1 MTAAE
6 IRQSFLDFFKE
17 KQHTLVPSASLL
29 PQSPGL
35 LFTNAGMNPFV
46 PYFLG
51 VDKAPYN
58 PPRAADTQKCIRAGG
73 KHNDLEDV
81 GYDTYH
87 HTFFEMLGNWSFGD
101 YFKKEAIAW
110 AWELVVERWGL
121 PAHRLYASVY
131 APKPGDPGEF
141 DQEAYDIWAALFVSK
156 GCDPAVQIVHGNV
169 KDNFWMMGE
178 TGPCGP
184 CSELHVDLT
193 PEGNPVT
200 GRNLVNNDSDLC
212 IEIWNLVFIQYNA
225 EADGTFRELPA
236 KHIDTGMGFERACSI
251 IQCTNGF
258 TDFSKKPS
266 NYDTDVFRPIFAK
279 IEQLTGLRYQG
290 TFPAAPGNGSNLIEN
305 KPVSPANAVG
315 AFPAPVGANP
325 APVRAATTPVGE
337 APAPVG
343 GPATYVGD
351 APEPLENRPA
361 AIRGTDE
368 QIAIDIA
375 FRVIADHLRTLSF
388 SIADGIMPGN
398 NGRNYVLRRILRR
411 AVKYGRTLGFS
422 GDKPFFGAL
431 VETLVAEM
439 GSVFPELKNRQ
450 DVVRQTLENEEASF
464 NQTLDRGLKRFEDAL
479 GEHTRPRVSSEA
491 PSPQIGP
498 NSPATLPSPSSAP
511 SSQPTY
517 SRRNLP
523 HFERP
528 WGKYMITFATQD
540 RDILSEAERGI
551 VLDSI
556 LHARK
561 LGQIHLYT
569 ACVMPDHVHLL
580 IEPQIKS
587 SEPDANPVFYTL
599 TEILQPIKSATSHQ
613 ILKERRRVLQNENI
627 KHLWDQESFDR
638 LIRSESDLIEKYDYI
653 IANPA
658 ASGLVAQAKDY
669 AWLWSREFL
678 DDSEPTGDEGVS
690 GNTRGRVCSPKTLSG
705 EVAFELYD
713 TFGFPS
719 DLTELLCAE
728 RGLKVD
734 MARFEELMEQQR
746 ERARAAQKSSVVRAL
761 DISTD
766 AVTEFVGFES
776 NTVEATILEIHP
788 QEDALFVITDQTVFY
803 AEMGGQSGDTGSLIS
818 SSTEI
823 EITGTQQIGK
833 ARAHIV
839 PQSEI
844 SNLKSQLTAGDKIT
858 LRLDTSRRRPI
869 EAHHSATHLLH
880 WALHEVVSADAAQQ
894 GSSVDENRLRFDFNS
909 AAVTPEQIAAMEEK
923 VNAAITAQ
931 DSVSWTEV
939 KHADIKGRADI
950 MQFFGDKYGDVVR
963 VVQIGGQPNALNGY
977 SQELCGGTHVRNTRE
992 IGLFKIKSE
1001 GAVASGVRRIEA
1013 VCGEAAWAHLNE
1025 VVEKWNAE
1033 LKAAAAKLK
1042 AANEKLT
1049 ALGEAPLTVN
1059 EFPYIMDSMLAERA
1073 DISQINAT
1081 FAHGQ
1086 RTLDETQAAAIEAE
1100 KRFKKIQSS
1109 AAAKMADEAL
1119 AELIAQGQP
1128 IVVSFESDASLLQEL
1143 QNGLKKKNF
1152 SGPALLIVDDGEKLH
1167 LATYCGDSALAA
1179 GLKAGDLLRDLAALA
1194 GGKGGGKPD
1203 QARGA
1208 APDRSK
1214 LEELKA
1220 AATQRFSG

>member
-1 MTAAE
+1 MTAVE

-17 KQHTLVPSASLL
+17 KQHTIVPSASLL

-51 VDKAPYN
+51 VEKAPYD

-87 HTFFEMLGNWSFGD
+87 HTFFEMLGNWSFGN

-141 DQEAYDIWAALFVSK
+141 DQEAYDFWAALFVSK

-225 EADGTFRELPA
+225 EADGSFRELPA

-251 IQCTNGF
+251 IQNTKGF
-258 TDFSKKPS
+258 TDFSIKPS
-266 NYDTDVFRPIFAK
+266 NYATDVFQPLFRK
-279 IEQLTGLRYQG
+279 L
-290 TFPAAPGNGSNLIEN
+290 
-305 KPVSPANAVG
+305 
-315 AFPAPVGANP
+315 
-325 APVRAATTPVGE
+325 E
-337 APAPVG
+337 ALSG
-343 GPATYVGD
+343 KTYVD
-351 APEPLENRPA
+351 IYPELGADRSVFSEEMKTA
-361 AIRGTDE
+361 
-368 QIAIDIA
+368 IA

-411 AVKYGRTLGFS
+411 AVRYGRQLGFS
-422 GDKPFFGAL
+422 GEKPFFGAL

-439 GSVFPELKNRQ
+439 GGVFPELKNRQ

-464 NQTLDRGLKRFEDAL
+464 NQTLDRGLKRFEDA
-479 GEHTRPRVSSEA
+479 
-491 PSPQIGP
+491 
-498 NSPATLPSPSSAP
+498 
-511 SSQPTY
+511 
-517 SRRNLP
+517 
-523 HFERP
+523 
-528 WGKYMITFATQD
+528 
-540 RDILSEAERGI
+540 
-551 VLDSI
+551 
-556 LHARK
+556 
-561 LGQIHLYT
+561 
-569 ACVMPDHVHLL
+569 MPDV
-580 IEPQIKS
+580 K
-587 SEPDANPVFYTL
+587 N
-599 TEILQPIKSATSHQ
+599 
-613 ILKERRRVLQNENI
+613 
-627 KHLWDQESFDR
+627 
-638 LIRSESDLIEKYDYI
+638 
-653 IANPA
+653 
-658 ASGLVAQAKDY
+658 
-669 AWLWSREFL
+669 
-678 DDSEPTGDEGVS
+678 
-690 GNTRGRVCSPKTLSG
+690 NTVSG

-728 RGLKVD
+728 RSLNVD
-734 MARFEELMEQQR
+734 MRRFEKLMEEQR
-746 ERARAAQKSSVVRAL
+746 ERARAAQKTTVVRAL
-761 DISTD
+761 DISTE
-766 AVTEFVGFES
+766 AATEFSGFES
-776 NTVEATILEIHP
+776 DTVEATVLEIHP
-788 QEDALFVITDQTVFY
+788 QEDALFVITDKTVFY
-803 AEMGGQSGDTGSLIS
+803 AEMGGQSGDTGTLVANGQ
-818 SSTEI
+818 EI

-839 PQSEI
+839 DASA
-844 SNLKSQLTAGDKIT
+844 SLKVGDKVT
-858 LRLDTSRRRPI
+858 LKLDASRRRPI

-909 AAVTPEQIAAMEEK
+909 AAVTPAQVAAMEEK

-963 VVQIGGQPNALNGY
+963 VVQIGGQSNALNGY

-1013 VCGEAAWAHLNE
+1013 VCGEAAWAYLNE
-1025 VVEKWNAE
+1025 AVEKWDHE

-1042 AANEKLT
+1042 AANERL
-1049 ALGEAPLTVN
+1049 ASLGEAPVTVN
-1059 EFPYIMDSMLAERA
+1059 EFPHIMDSMLAERA
-1073 DISQINAT
+1073 DIAQINAT

-1119 AELIAQGQP
+1119 AELITKGQP

-1152 SGPALLIVDDGEKLH
+1152 AGPALLIVDDGEKLH
-1167 LATYCGDSALAA
+1167 LATYCGETALAA
-1179 GLKAGDLLRDLAALA
+1179 GHKAGDLLRDLAALA

-1220 AATQRFSG
+1220 AATQRFIG

>member
-1 MTAAE
+1 MTAVE

-17 KQHTLVPSASLL
+17 KQHTIVPSASLL

-51 VDKAPYN
+51 VEKAPYD

-87 HTFFEMLGNWSFGD
+87 HTFFEMLGNWSFGN

-131 APKPGDPGEF
+131 APKEGDPGEF
-141 DQEAYDIWAALFVSK
+141 DQEAYDFWAALFISK

-193 PEGNPVT
+193 PEGNPIT

-225 EADGTFRELPA
+225 EADGSFRELPA
-236 KHIDTGMGFERACSI
+236 KHVDTGMGFERACSI
-251 IQCTNGF
+251 IQNTKGF

-266 NYDTDVFRPIFAK
+266 NYATDVFQPLFRK
-279 IEQLTGLRYQG
+279 LEELSG
-290 TFPAAPGNGSNLIEN
+290 
-305 KPVSPANAVG
+305 K
-315 AFPAPVGANP
+315 
-325 APVRAATTPVGE
+325 
-337 APAPVG
+337 
-343 GPATYVGD
+343 TYVNIY
-351 APEPLENRPA
+351 PELGADRSLFTEEMKTA
-361 AIRGTDE
+361 
-368 QIAIDIA
+368 IA

-411 AVKYGRTLGFS
+411 AVRYGRQLGFS
-422 GDKPFFGAL
+422 GEKPFFGAL

-439 GSVFPELKNRQ
+439 GGVFPELKNRQ

-464 NQTLDRGLKRFEDAL
+464 NQTLDRGLKRFEDA
-479 GEHTRPRVSSEA
+479 
-491 PSPQIGP
+491 
-498 NSPATLPSPSSAP
+498 
-511 SSQPTY
+511 
-517 SRRNLP
+517 
-523 HFERP
+523 
-528 WGKYMITFATQD
+528 
-540 RDILSEAERGI
+540 
-551 VLDSI
+551 
-556 LHARK
+556 
-561 LGQIHLYT
+561 
-569 ACVMPDHVHLL
+569 MPDV
-580 IEPQIKS
+580 K
-587 SEPDANPVFYTL
+587 N
-599 TEILQPIKSATSHQ
+599 
-613 ILKERRRVLQNENI
+613 
-627 KHLWDQESFDR
+627 
-638 LIRSESDLIEKYDYI
+638 
-653 IANPA
+653 
-658 ASGLVAQAKDY
+658 
-669 AWLWSREFL
+669 
-678 DDSEPTGDEGVS
+678 
-690 GNTRGRVCSPKTLSG
+690 NTVSG

-728 RGLKVD
+728 RSLNVD
-734 MARFEELMEQQR
+734 MHRFEKLMEQQR
-746 ERARAAQKSSVVRAL
+746 ERARAAQKTTVVRAL
-761 DISTD
+761 DISTE
-766 AVTEFVGFES
+766 AATEFSGFES
-776 NTVEATILEIHP
+776 DTVEATVLEIHP
-788 QEDALFVITDQTVFY
+788 QEDALFVITDKTVFY
-803 AEMGGQSGDTGSLIS
+803 AEMGGQSGDTGALVANGQ
-818 SSTEI
+818 EI

-844 SNLKSQLTAGDKIT
+844 SNLKSQIAAGDKVT
-858 LRLDTSRRRPI
+858 LKLDSSRRRPI

-894 GSSVDENRLRFDFNS
+894 GSTVDENRLRFDFNS
-909 AAVTPEQIAAMEEK
+909 AAVTPAQVAAMEEK

-939 KHADIKGRADI
+939 KLADIKGRADI

-1013 VCGEAAWAHLNE
+1013 VCGEAAWAYLNE
-1025 VVEKWNAE
+1025 AVEKWDHE

-1042 AANEKLT
+1042 AANEKL
-1049 ALGEAPLTVN
+1049 ASLGEAPVTVN

-1073 DISQINAT
+1073 DIAQINAT

-1152 SGPALLIVDDGEKLH
+1152 AGPALLIVDDGDKLH
-1167 LATYCGDSALAA
+1167 LATYCGESALAA
-1179 GLKAGDLLRDLAALA
+1179 GHKAGDLLRDLAALA

-1214 LEELKA
+1214 LEELKT
-1220 AATQRFSG
+1220 AATQRFNS